1 MPLKNNV
8 MTLDRSRQ
16 VAVQVHEILKA
27 RILTVAL
34 EPGAPL
40 SRTALQDEFGVSVT
54 PVRDALLRLQEDGLV
69 DIYPQYATRV
79 SRIDVNHARQ
89 AQFLRLSVELEAI
102 RRLIAES
109 PAETASALEH
119 ILKQQERSAD
129 PATYDRFD
137 AFDKDFHR
145 VLYTR
150 SRNPELWKVVREK
163 SVHLDRLRRLN
174 LPMPG
179 KMQSLLADHHEIVK
193 AIRNADVETAAAAMR
208 KHLSGTL
215 SIIEAI
221 QLRFPDFIHDD
232 GVRGGDSDGFA
243 SELA

>member
-16 VAVQVHEILKA
+16 VAVQVHEILKE

-34 EPGAPL
+34 EPGAAL

-79 SRIDVNHARQ
+79 SRINVNHARQ

-102 RRLIAES
+102 CRLIAET
-109 PAETASALEH
+109 PVETAAALAH
-119 ILKQQERSAD
+119 ILKQQERFAD
-129 PATYDRFD
+129 PSTYDRFD
-137 AFDKDFHR
+137 TFDKEFHR
-145 VLYTR
+145 VLYVR
-150 SRNPELWKVVREK
+150 SRNPELWNVVREK

-193 AIRNADVETAAAAMR
+193 AIQNADTEAAVAAMR

-221 QLRFPDFIHDD
+221 QVRFPDFIQDD
-232 GVRGGDSDGFA
+232 SVRGAFPQKADSEWA
-243 SELA
+243 